1 MNPRVLRAAPAAL
14 LVLVGLVALTGCA
27 RQPSAREIK
36 AWDAELALLQ
46 AEQDSLRAQILSLVK
61 ADPRVQSLP
70 KGDIVLSIPTSF
82 VRSVIEKV
90 FDEVANHVTLRM
102 GGFKARVEKKVKK
115 IVTVG
120 EFVVNV
126 DVDEVVGR
134 LRPRRPNITFTNNRI
149 GLSLPVEVADG
160 HGNATIHF
168 VWNGKN
174 IADVTCGDMDI
185 TQKVAGDVVPARYVV
200 SGTMALRVDG
210 NHLVA
215 TPRFPLTKVRIRI
228 TPTKESWKAI
238 DAILAE
244 KHGVCGWV
252 LDKVDVPT
260 LLKNLVQEKGINIRL
275 PVDKIKPF
283 AIPAGISDSVTVKGR
298 VVAVATSDP
307 TIKVSPE
314 AILYSAQVSLR

>member
-1 MNPRVLRAAPAAL
+1 M
-14 LVLVGLVALTGCA
+14 
-27 RQPSAREIK
+27 
-36 AWDAELALLQ
+36 
-46 AEQDSLRAQILSLVK
+46 
-61 ADPRVQSLP
+61 
-70 KGDIVLSIPTSF
+70 
-82 VRSVIEKV
+82 
-90 FDEVANHVTLRM
+90 
-102 GGFKARVEKKVKK
+102 KK

-134 LRPRRPNITFTNNRI
+134 LRPRRPNISFTNNRI

-252 LDKVDVPT
+252 LDKVDVPSI
-260 LLKNLVQEKGINIRL
+260 LKRVVEEKGFNVTL
-275 PVDKIKPF
+275 PLSKVKAF
-283 AIPAGISDSVTVKGR
+283 RIPAGVSDSLSVKDR
-298 VVAVATSDP
+298 MIAVDAKTNLIRIEPD
-307 TIKVSPE
+307 
-314 AILYSAQVSLR
+314 AILYSADVTLK